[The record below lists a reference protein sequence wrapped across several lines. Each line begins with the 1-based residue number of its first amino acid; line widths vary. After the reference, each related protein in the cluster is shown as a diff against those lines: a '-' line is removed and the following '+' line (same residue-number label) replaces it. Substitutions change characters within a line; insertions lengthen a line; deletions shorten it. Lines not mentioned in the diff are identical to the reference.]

1 MENLR
6 RYRVAPVFT
15 YKGKIIQAL
24 LFYKGNTDLVD
35 SWDVLHRSVNL
46 SKAMP
51 DERRALGFTEEDME
65 RINEIIAGTI
75 DREEGRL

>member
-1 MENLR
+1 MDNLR
-6 RYRVAPVFT
+6 RYRVAPVFA
-15 YKGKIIQAL
+15 YKGKIVQAL

-35 SWDVLHRSVNL
+35 SWDVLHRNVNL

-51 DERRALGFTEEDME
+51 DERMALGFNDADME
-65 RINEIIAGTI
+65 RINEMIAGTI